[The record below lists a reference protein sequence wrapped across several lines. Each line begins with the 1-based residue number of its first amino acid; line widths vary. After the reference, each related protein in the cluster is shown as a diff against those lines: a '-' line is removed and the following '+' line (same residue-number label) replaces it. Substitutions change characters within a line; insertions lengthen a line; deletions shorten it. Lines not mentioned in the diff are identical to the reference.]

1 MIRTATLALAA
12 LIAIPA
18 VASAHTIDQ
27 RRDWQAEKIE
37 QGRKDGSITWREG
50 IKLRKEQRDI
60 ARTESTFKEKGYLT
74 KTERRTLTQMQ
85 NKAAHNIRA
94 EKNDSWRRWWLLPRV
109 GR

>member
-18 VASAHTIDQ
+18 VASANTIDD
-27 RRDWQAEKIE
+27 RREHQAYKIE

-50 IKLRKEQRDI
+50 INLRKEQREI
-60 ARTESTFKEKGYLT
+60 ARTENDLKDKGYLT
-74 KTERRTLTQMQ
+74 KRDRIKLTKLQ
-85 NKAAHNIRA
+85 KEAAHNIRA